1 MQPPDTISRFL
12 WSIGKREDS
21 DFYLNLFRAEAKE
34 RFAAI
39 AVDSPVIS
47 HALPALL
54 GDVRFLADLGLIPI
68 LTVGLLDAH
77 EAQAQA
83 SKVVEELGRLGVPS
97 RTIPEWLEGGPGNV
111 VRASAREGTIPV
123 VVYKHQAGEPVA
135 QRFDRLAALMTELKT
150 RKLVFIQRRGGL
162 TLGGKPLGIVEL
174 EGDQARL
181 MASNEVSRKQK
192 IILTGV
198 ASLLDR
204 LAHRCTF
211 AITSPL
217 ELLRELFTASGSG
230 TFVRRAARIQIHHD
244 FESIDRDRLRALFE
258 SAFERPLAPD
268 FFERPVS
275 RIYLESNYR
284 GAAVVNDTELG
295 AYMSK
300 FAVDR
305 EAQGEGI
312 GRDVWNALIAEYD
325 KVFWRSRAANPVN
338 NWYARECDG
347 LLRGPVWQFFWRGIP
362 VDRVPEAIN
371 FAMGQPKDFP
381 PKLGG

>member
-39 AVDSPVIS
+39 AVDNPVVT

-68 LTVGLLDAH
+68 LVLGLIDAH
-77 EAQAQA
+77 EAAA
-83 SKVVEELGRLGVPS
+83 HAATLVEELARVGVPA
-97 RTIPEWLEGGPGNV
+97 RAIPEGLEGGCGSV
-111 VRASAREGTIPV
+111 VRACAREGTIPV
-123 VVYKHQAGEPVA
+123 VAHRSHSGEPVA
-135 QRFDRLAALMTELKT
+135 HRFDRLAALVSELST
-150 RKLVFIQRRGGL
+150 RKVVFLQRRGGL
-162 TLGGKPLGIVEL
+162 MIDGQRLGIVEL
-174 EGDQARL
+174 GGDQATL
-181 MASNEVSRKQK
+181 MASPEVSKKQK
-192 IILTGV
+192 MILTGI
-198 ASLLDR
+198 AGLLDR
-204 LAHRCTF
+204 LTHRCTF
-211 AITSPL
+211 ALTSPL

-230 TFVRRAARIQIHHD
+230 TFVRRAAKIESHGD
-244 FESIDRDRLRALFE
+244 FNSLDRDRLRALFE

-268 FFERPVS
+268 FFDRQVS
-275 RIYLESNYR
+275 RIYLEENYR
-284 GAAVVNDTELG
+284 GAAIVNETELG
-295 AYMSK
+295 TYMSK

-312 GRDVWNALIAEYD
+312 GRDVWNALIAD
-325 KVFWRSRAANPVN
+325 HARVFWRSRAANPVN

-347 LLRGPVWQFFWRGIP
+347 LLRGPTWQFFWRGIP
-362 VDRVPEAIN
+362 VEKIPEAVA

-381 PKLGG
+381 PKLGA